1 MELFELID
9 TIFKN
14 PIEYN
19 SVTDGEKRKHFFM
32 IQRRFSINFPM
43 QANVLQHLKINQTAV
58 IDFWQKFLRDMYK
71 GYYPKWLYTKGV
83 KKSQEI
89 KEKKQN
95 VSNEL
100 IKEYC
105 KYMKL
110 DYKTVYD
117 ALEFYPNKMIKELQD
132 FEKIL
137 KQK

>member
-9 TIFKN
+9 VIFKN
-14 PIEYN
+14 PADYA

-32 IQRRFSINFPM
+32 LQRRFSINFPM
-43 QANVLQHLKINQTAV
+43 QANVLQHLKINQAAV
-58 IDFWQKFLRDMYK
+58 VDFWQKYLRETYK

-83 KKSQEI
+83 KKAQEV

-105 KYMKL
+105 KHMKL
-110 DYKTVYD
+110 DYKLVRD
-117 ALEFYPNKMIKELQD
+117 ALEFYPEDMIKELQN